1 MLLKSSLLILL
12 IANIFLEDLKLLSG
26 VFLLSLLL
34 NIFYNKDIKKHLKR
48 IKVLIFFYLST
59 FLVQLYYSQE
69 GKVLYKFYN
78 FYITQEGLLNFG
90 LNFIRIINLILL
102 SWLLNEIKIFK
113 GRFSKY
119 QKIIELVIELVP
131 QVFVLVKKKMNAR
144 MFYRYILKRVKTE
157 YIRDKE
163 A

>member
-1 MLLKSSLLILL
+1 MLLKSSLFILL
-12 IANIFLEDLKLLSG
+12 IANIFLNNLKLLII
-26 VFLLSLLL
+26 VFLFSLTL

-48 IKVLIFFYLST
+48 MKVLIFFYIST

-69 GKVLYKFYN
+69 GKVLYKFFD

-102 SWLLNEIKIFK
+102 SWLLNEMKIFK

-131 QVFVLVKKKMNAR
+131 QVFILVKKRMNAR
-144 MFYRYILKRVKTE
+144 MFYRHVLKKVRTE
-157 YIRDKE
+157 YNKE
-163 A
+163 V

>member
-1 MLLKSSLLILL
+1 MLLKSSLFILL
-12 IANIFLEDLKLLSG
+12 VANIFLNNLKLLII
-26 VFLLSLLL
+26 VFLFSLTL

-48 IKVLIFFYLST
+48 MKVLIFFYIST

-69 GKVLYKFYN
+69 GKVLYKFFD

-102 SWLLNEIKIFK
+102 SWLLNEMKIFK

-131 QVFVLVKKKMNAR
+131 QVFILVKKRMSAR
-144 MFYRYILKRVKTE
+144 MFYRHVLKKVRTE
-157 YIRDKE
+157 YNKE
-163 A
+163 V